1 MSVFHT
7 WSGYLQ
13 QVENVINALINHDGL
28 RFGRFGEEKRIT
40 FSRQLTGKLEVL
52 GGGLIPKIICIAKIM
67 NNKISHS
74 RSWSRGLE

>member
-13 QVENVINALINHDGL
+13 QVENVINALINHDWL

-40 FSRQLTGKLEVL
+40 FSRQLTRKLEVL
-52 GGGLIPKIICIAKIM
+52 GGGIDSE
-67 NNKISHS
+67 NNLH
-74 RSWSRGLE
+74 RQDYEQ

>member
-13 QVENVINALINHDGL
+13 QVENVINALINHDWL

-40 FSRQLTGKLEVL
+40 FSRQLTRKLEVL
-52 GGGLIPKIICIAKIM
+52 WGGIDSE
-67 NNKISHS
+67 NNLH
-74 RSWSRGLE
+74 RQDYEQ

>member
-13 QVENVINALINHDGL
+13 QVENVINALINHDWL

-40 FSRQLTGKLEVL
+40 FSRQLTRKLKVL
-52 GGGLIPKIICIAKIM
+52 WGGIDSE
-67 NNKISHS
+67 NNLH
-74 RSWSRGLE
+74 RQDYEQ

>member
-13 QVENVINALINHDGL
+13 QVENVINSLINYDWL

-40 FSRQLTGKLEVL
+40 FSRQLTRKLEVL
-52 GGGLIPKIICIAKIM
+52 WGGIDSE
-67 NNKISHS
+67 NNLH
-74 RSWSRGLE
+74 RQDYEQ

>member
-13 QVENVINALINHDGL
+13 QVENVINSLINYDWL

-40 FSRQLTGKLEVL
+40 FSRQLTRKLKVL
-52 GGGLIPKIICIAKIM
+52 WGGIDSE
-67 NNKISHS
+67 NNLH
-74 RSWSRGLE
+74 RQDYEQ